1 MLIIRIVFTLISS
14 YKNYLNFKPDIKKV
28 KGFYNKELMRDYN
41 YNNSVLKSASNIAGK
56 QPQCTDIKNNKK
68 WWSKRKKEKE
78 DDDDNKI
85 KRELKNAIEKIH
97 KILKNMEDGI
107 DSTNKDDIRDKIGDS
122 TYDLY

>member
-1 MLIIRIVFTLISS
+1 M
-14 YKNYLNFKPDIKKV
+14 YLNLHLTLPASSR
-28 KGFYNKELMRDYN
+28 NAPT
-41 YNNSVLKSASNIAGK
+41 LKTTKSGG
-56 QPQCTDIKNNKK
+56 T
-68 WWSKRKKEKE
+68 KRKKEKE
-78 DDDDNKI
+78 KENDDDNKI